1 MRVSVLC
8 CAAVALAAC
17 GVGKPSNQNTGTT
30 AQPELSGDACALFTT
45 EQACDADAKDGC
57 RWVATGV
64 PCAVLPDGGTE
75 CPGNGGACVG
85 PGGGGTGDAGSGGGC
100 GVVNPPAPNPCSQ
113 LTSQSSCNADSADHC
128 YWFAEGCPMY
138 ILPDGG
144 TGGCT
149 GGTCV
154 QETSGGGCDGGTG
167 GGGGIAGCACAV
179 PVTGGG
185 LAHTDVYICVQ
196 QEGGPAQQVPP
207 PITCEPLAQNCT
219 PVNGD
224 PCSCVQNE
232 GRCSSSSTVVGLCIC
247 YNGIY

>member
-1 MRVSVLC
+1 MRAIVWC

-45 EQACDADAKDGC
+45 EQSCDADAKDGC
-57 RWVATGV
+57 HWVGTEA
-64 PCAVLPDGGTE
+64 PCLVLADGGVD
-75 CPGNGGACVG
+75 CPANGGACVG
-85 PGGGGTGDAGSGGGC
+85 PGGGSTDGGIGGGC
-100 GVVNPPAPNPCSQ
+100 GTVPPPAPNPCSQ
-113 LTSQSSCNADSADHC
+113 LSDQKSCNADTGDHC
-128 YWFAEGCPMY
+128 YWFGEACPLY

-154 QETSGGGCDGGTG
+154 QQGSGGGGCDGGSTG
-167 GGGGIAGCACAV
+167 GGQAGCACAV
-179 PVTGGG
+179 PVQSGSTS
-185 LAHTDVYICVQ
+185 DQYICVQ
-196 QEGGPAQQVPP
+196 QMGGPAMNVPP
-207 PITCEPLAQNCT
+207 PITCEPIPQTCT

-232 GRCSSSSTVVGLCIC
+232 GRCTSSTAVVGLCIC